1 MSRSAVWWELHRAGV
16 AGSAMAVV
24 AVVLLAWVGL
34 HVLAPLHRGDSS
46 SSAFSGDSS
55 ANPSDSQQLGTLAG
69 ADVGSAGVGA
79 GSGSEKGSAAGS
91 KNSGSEGTEP
101 QADTK
106 GSGQTSSSQTSS
118 SQTSSSNPEATGA
131 GPDGSGAPVLSSQN
145 PDVKPTVQRGKKI
158 TFLSDVLF
166 RSGSFDLSRRSQT
179 RLDKLAGQIRTAGVE
194 GDVQVNGYTDSIGTD
209 ADNMV
214 LAEHRALAVANALS
228 RRLDGVDV
236 RLHVQAFGES
246 SPRAT
251 NATDEGRRQNR
262 RVIVV
267 LPEKH

>member
-1 MSRSAVWWELHRAGV
+1 MLDRL
-16 AGSAMAVV
+16 
-24 AVVLLAWVGL
+24 
-34 HVLAPLHRGDSS
+34 
-46 SSAFSGDSS
+46 
-55 ANPSDSQQLGTLAG
+55 
-69 ADVGSAGVGA
+69 GVGA

-91 KNSGSEGTEP
+91 KYSGSKGTEP

-106 GSGQTSSSQTSS
+106 GSGQTSSSQTSSSQTPS